1 MEKRF
6 MFNLQEIFNDKNINN
21 IARDTTKKI
30 VKNVSNFLEDL
41 NDDEDNSDEDT
52 NIKNLLLD
60 IYENNET
67 YMVLVDIPGTNKNN
81 ITVDILND
89 NLLSISVNFD
99 TIIDSNYKI
108 VRSERLKGLFKREI
122 KLPKNVDQNTITA
135 KYEKGVLTLTLNK
148 IIRKT
153 VPIF

>member
-1 MEKRF
+1 